1 MSYAVPV
8 PGYVPITSKWTP
20 PPTVASPHPPVDHT
34 APIGAIA
41 LVFVIDEVWLLQT
54 SFPFAAGAVV
64 VVTLASWWIVGRLR
78 KKLLAEP
85 RGELVKVI
93 EPWILL
99 TIAVAAGSLADGLA
113 TGAAAQ
119 RILKDLATATMGAA
133 LFGLIPAGVIGL
145 FLGKRAAEGGAVPL
159 ASRARRAIAL
169 GPWRSAVSSLFVV
182 NIFAV
187 IPVPKHSQNPLSSVG
202 SIIALACVLLLVY
215 IIVAQR
221 YWLTSSPPNVTQ
233 ESRGGAYREAAPA
246 PPPVDPV
253 SAQDRAALASREL
266 VRGVVALLFALLALA
281 LHVWLLLG

>member
-8 PGYVPITSKWTP
+8 PGYVPITSKGTP

-54 SFPFAAGAVV
+54 SFPFAASAVV

-78 KKLLAEP
+78 RKILADP
-85 RGELVKVI
+85 RGDLVKVF
-93 EPWILL
+93 ELWILVI
-99 TIAVAAGSLADGLA
+99 IAVAAGAIADGLA
-113 TGAAAQ
+113 RGAPAQ
-119 RILKDLATATMGAA
+119 RILKDLATATMGGA
-133 LFGLIPAGVIGL
+133 LFGLIPTGVIGL
-145 FLGKRAAEGGAVPL
+145 FLGKRAAEGGAVSP

-169 GPWRSAVSSLFVV
+169 GPWRSAVSCLFVV

-202 SIIALACVLLLVY
+202 SIIALACALLLVY
-215 IIVAQR
+215 VIVAQR
-221 YWLTSSPPNVTQ
+221 YWLLSSPPKVAQ
-233 ESRGGAYREAAPA
+233 EHRGGAYREAAPA
-246 PPPVDPV
+246 PPPADPMP
-253 SAQDRAALASREL
+253 AGERAALASREL
-266 VRGVVALLFALLALA
+266 RRGVVALLLALVALA